1 MKNRFLCVSIFIFLI
16 SDLFAQSKLEL
27 AKKEYDNLKLINAKR
42 LYQEIW
48 ISSGSLN
55 ERIASGRQLV
65 NISWKF
71 YNDYDLAKKFTD
83 SLLVLDADNFSVLF
97 QFADISMLAE
107 KFDNTE
113 QYLQE
118 SLKKAKNENQV
129 KNAHI
134 KFAEYILSKS
144 QNDLSNHKAINRNKL
159 QEALNNIENYYFEQ
173 PENLNI
179 SRLYLGLA
187 LLTGNNEKVLN
198 AWNTYFRIPQKEQPT
213 GLLAEAEAQ
222 ITKGF
227 QSKENIEL
235 LIRGLALSRFY
246 DYAVMI
252 MLQNNLDYNNTAYL
266 TDIYNYYFFLSD
278 IEGLIYDYYRKK
290 TLGTVSDDEYIK
302 NYYSLCIDFWDKLSW
317 ENNKPVFY
325 EKAFEEELFKRFG
338 TKINNGK
345 GGNQIMFFA
354 GHSVIND
361 RCIIEQYN
369 RQAKITYL
377 SLDYIIGN
385 IYPHW
390 YFGFFGVGGWATI
403 DHEIIRIRTVTF
415 NENSPLRA
423 FNRLTNE
430 NEREYWMK
438 EIKEKSILDDSMAS
452 SNPYEI
458 LQALS
463 ERMKYQCYNKIIDSL
478 KLLHNNNSELKIHFL
493 YYVNSVLVDAS
504 IYNHEGRHILD
515 SYVDYPDNTMMF
527 TSEEREFRANLS
539 GIAFSSDPNLII
551 AEGTLRREDPA
562 HENANRRIIKGLVDW
577 MEMNKQEIRGLNTTR
592 PLLPQLYLLTNE
604 QIVRAIR
611 SFDPLYVKYVEK
623 E

>member
-1 MKNRFLCVSIFIFLI
+1 MINKSLCVLILIFLI
-16 SDLFAQSKLEL
+16 SNLFAQSKLEL
-27 AKKEYDNLKLINAKR
+27 AKKEYNNFKLIDAKK

-48 ISSGSLN
+48 TSSGSLN
-55 ERIASGRQLV
+55 EQIASGIQLV
-65 NISWKF
+65 NLSWKF
-71 YNDYDLAKKFTD
+71 YNDYDLAKKYTD
-83 SLLVLDADNFSVLF
+83 SLLVLDADNFNVLF
-97 QFADISMLAE
+97 QFAEISIQAE
-107 KFDNTE
+107 KFYNAE

-134 KFAEYILSKS
+134 KFAEYILTKS
-144 QNDLSNHKAINRNKL
+144 QNDLSNHKAINRVKI
-159 QEALNNIENYYFEQ
+159 QESLNNIENYHLEQ
-173 PENLNI
+173 PENLKI
-179 SRLYLGLA
+179 ARLYLGLA
-187 LLTGNNEKVLN
+187 ILNEKYEKVLN
-198 AWNTYFRIPQKEQPT
+198 AWKTYFRIPQNEQTT
-213 GLLAEAEAQ
+213 GLLAEAEAK

-227 QSKENIEL
+227 QSKKDIEL
-235 LIRGLALSRFY
+235 LVKGLALSRFY

-252 MLQNNLDYNNTAYL
+252 MLQNNLDYDSTDDL

-290 TLGTVSDDEYIK
+290 TFGTVSNDEYLK

-317 ENNKPVFY
+317 ENNKPLFY

-361 RCIIEQYN
+361 RRIIEQYN

-423 FNRLTNE
+423 FNRLINE
-430 NEREYWMK
+430 KEREYWLK
-438 EIKEKSILDDSMAS
+438 EIKEKSIQDDSIAS

-458 LQALS
+458 LQGLS
-463 ERMKYQCYNKIIDSL
+463 ERMKYQCYNSIIDSL
-478 KLLHNNNSELKIHFL
+478 RLLHDNKYELKIHFL
-493 YYVNSVLVDAS
+493 SYVNSVIVDAS

-539 GIAFSSDPNLII
+539 GIAFSSDPKIII

-562 HENANRRIIKGLVDW
+562 HENANKRIIKGLVDW
-577 MEMNKQEIRGLNTTR
+577 MEMNKQEIKGLNNTH

-611 SFDPLYVKYVEK
+611 SFDPLSVKYIEN